1 MNEDLKKYIRRC
13 TIALA
18 IIIGING
25 FVDHMQHSTIEY
37 KIDQL
42 RTNQGIIQDSNNL
55 NELYDPNSNK
65 EN

>member
-1 MNEDLKKYIRRC
+1 MNEGLKKYIRKC

-25 FVDHMQHSTIEY
+25 FVDHMQHQTIEY

-42 RTNQGIIQDSNNL
+42 RTNQRIQDSNDP
-55 NELYDPNSNK
+55 NELYDLSRNK
-65 EN
+65 ED